1 MSRRFVARTKVA
13 LQELMAKD
21 LSDLHIVG
29 LLADGIEVPSLTMV
43 TALGIDDQGNK
54 HVLGLKQG
62 STENKTVCRDL
73 FSSLEQRSLDFS
85 QGILLGPRECP

>member
-29 LLADGIEVPSLTMV
+29 LLADGIEVPFLTMV
-43 TALGIDDQGNK
+43 TAVGIDDQGNK

>member
-43 TALGIDDQGNK
+43 TALGIRRPGQQARTRPQA
-54 HVLGLKQG
+54 GLD
-62 STENKTVCRDL
+62 R
-73 FSSLEQRSLDFS
+73 EQDCM
-85 QGILLGPRECP
+85 P